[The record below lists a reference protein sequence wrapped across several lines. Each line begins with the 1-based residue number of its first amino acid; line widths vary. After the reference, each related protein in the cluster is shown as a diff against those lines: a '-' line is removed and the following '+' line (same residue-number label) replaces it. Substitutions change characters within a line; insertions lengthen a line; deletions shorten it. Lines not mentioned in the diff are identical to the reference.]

1 MDNSSHGCAV
11 DAVRRRQPLLMPAN
25 SAAQWPQRCSLL
37 ILVGLLCAFA
47 TLATRGLRAR
57 VPSPTALFAVPGW
70 PGQSAAVH
78 CGGITD
84 PCDDAAAEPKV
95 MHLETTM
102 RALKQQLGRLSAGTV
117 GEIKKTAAFASSERS
132 HLEYVDQV

>member
-1 MDNSSHGCAV
+1 
-11 DAVRRRQPLLMPAN
+11 MPAN

-47 TLATRGLRAR
+47 TLVTLRR
-57 VPSPTALFAVPGW
+57 VPSPTALFAMPGW

-84 PCDDAAAEPKV
+84 LCDDAAAEPKV
-95 MHLETTM
+95 MQLETTM
-102 RALKQQLGRLSAGTV
+102 RALKQKLVKLSSSTV

-132 HLEYVDQV
+132 HLEYVDQVHACADDCPVHF